1 MLVLLTYYGLL
12 LFIFHFFLP
21 SACIARGV
29 QLSQAAFP
37 KSLRKVTLGSVP
49 GAPCNQP
56 PSQQLILSFPNLI
69 HTTSFLLSLGAHI
82 NSIPTPSLQS
92 KQPSL
97 HQLHISPGSS
107 CLAPILC
114 FKNILLRCS
123 FSSSQVFGKEEM
135 TGPQKYPE
143 QFLKNAVRSWGVG
156 EGQCVE

>member
-1 MLVLLTYYGLL
+1 MERLSTTVLSHYLTVNTQNKKGISSILLTKGFFFFFKVHTNHKLLYKKSWKKKFIRVTTMLVLLTYYGLL

-97 HQLHISPGSS
+97 H
-107 CLAPILC
+107 
-114 FKNILLRCS
+114 
-123 FSSSQVFGKEEM
+123 
-135 TGPQKYPE
+135 
-143 QFLKNAVRSWGVG
+143 
-156 EGQCVE
+156 